1 MHCRYSICT
10 TAVWYWLGLGLVL
23 ACVPASHAEEKL
35 SFEQHIRPIL
45 KTYCLDCHG
54 AGEKVNGKLDLRLR
68 RFAVKGGTS
77 GPAFIEGK
85 PGTSLLIER
94 LKSGEMPPG
103 EKKVPADKI
112 ALIERWIATGA
123 QTARQ
128 EPDKL
133 PPGIDITPLERAYWF
148 YQPLKPVAVP
158 TVADT
163 SRIRTPVDA
172 FVLAKLREKG
182 LAFNADADR
191 RTLIHRASFDLTG
204 LPPTAEEVERFLADK
219 SERAYEDLI
228 DRLLASPAYGERWGR
243 HWLDVA
249 GYADSEGDGS
259 NDSPRPYAWKYRD
272 YVIRSLNADKPLDR
286 FITEQ
291 LAGDELVPQ
300 PWNDL
305 KPEQIELLTATGFLR
320 TAPDSTTS
328 GGAPEAQ
335 QLVADAI
342 KIVSSTFLGLT
353 VGCAQCHDHRY
364 DPIPQAD
371 YYRLRAVFEP
381 AFDPDHMRR
390 PGQRQVSLYTP
401 AERAKA
407 TQIQTEASK
416 MQAEYN
422 ATQNKLVK
430 AAFDKELTKFP
441 ADQCAKLRAAFEAP
455 EAKRTPEQK
464 TLVASNPKL
473 NVNPGVLY
481 QYDSAA
487 AEKLKQMDAKIR
499 AKQAL
504 IPPEDFVAVLKE
516 IPGQAPATK
525 IFHRGDY
532 RDPRK
537 EVTPGDLTIAAPDG
551 GRLEIQ
557 PKTAGLPTT
566 GRRLALAKHWTSGKH
581 PLVGRVLANRI
592 WLHHFG
598 RGIVDTPGD
607 FGLLG
612 QLPTH
617 PELLD
622 WLALTLAQRQWS
634 MKEMHRLLM
643 KSTVYRQSSQRDVAK
658 DAVDVGNALYGR
670 YAVRRLDGETFRDR
684 ILAASGRLKEALYG
698 QPVPTVEDAVGQVST
713 PDDKPRR
720 SVYLTEKR
728 SKPVAFLSAFDS
740 PTGELNCDRRTS
752 TTTGPQSLM
761 LMNSDFVLSEAAHFA
776 RRLMQEAP
784 AAAGVT
790 AAELT
795 DRRIRLA
802 WKIAY
807 ERTAEADELTAARAF
822 LNNQQAKLKATK
834 HDPELT
840 SLTDLCQQLLSSNE
854 FLYVD

>member
-1 MHCRYSICT
+1 MYCRYFSSSI
-10 TAVWYWLGLGLVL
+10 AVHWCFVLGLVL
-23 ACVPASHAEEKL
+23 ALAPAARTEEKL
-35 SFEQHIRPIL
+35 NFEQHIRPIL

-54 AGEKVNGKLDLRLR
+54 GGEKVKGKLDLRLR
-68 RFAVKGGTS
+68 RFAARGGVS
-77 GPAFIEGK
+77 GPALVAGD
-85 PGTSLLIER
+85 PGASLLVER
-94 LKSGEMPPG
+94 LKAGEMPPG

-112 ALIERWIATGA
+112 ALIERWIAAGA
-123 QTARQ
+123 PALRQ
-128 EPDKL
+128 EPEKL
-133 PPGIDITPLERAYWF
+133 PPGIDITPQERAYWF

-158 TVADT
+158 RLADV

-172 FVLAKLREKG
+172 FVLARLREKG
-182 LAFNADADR
+182 LSFNADADR

-204 LPPTAEEVERFLADK
+204 LPPTPAEVEAFLADR
-219 SERAYEDLI
+219 SSRAYEDLI

-272 YVIRSLNADKPLDR
+272 YVIRSLNADKPLNR

-291 LAGDELVPQ
+291 LAGDEMVPQ

-401 AERAKA
+401 EERARANAIQAEA
-407 TQIQTEASK
+407 TK
-416 MQAEYN
+416 LQAEYN
-422 ATQNKLVK
+422 ATQTKFVK
-430 AAFDKELTKFP
+430 AAFDKELAKFP
-441 ADQCAKLRAAFEAP
+441 ADQCSKLRAAFEAP
-455 EAKRTPEQK
+455 EAKRTAEQK
-464 TLVASNPKL
+464 MLVASNPKL

-481 QYDSAA
+481 QYDTKAA
-487 AEKLKQMDAKIR
+487 DELKRMDAKIR
-499 AKQAL
+499 AKQSQ
-504 IPPEDFVAVLKE
+504 IPHEDFVAVMSE
-516 IPGQAPATK
+516 VPGQAPATK
-525 IFHRGDY
+525 VFYRGDY
-532 RDPRK
+532 RDRRN
-537 EVTPGDLTIAAPDG
+537 EVMPGDLTIAAPDG

-557 PKTAGLPTT
+557 PKTPGLPTT
-566 GRRLALAKHWTSGKH
+566 GRRLALAQHWTSGTH
-581 PLVGRVLANRI
+581 PLVGRVLVNRI
-592 WLHHFG
+592 WLNHFG

-622 WLALTLAQRQWS
+622 WLALELVQRGWS

-643 KSTVYRQSSQRDVAK
+643 TSTVYRQSSRRDPAK
-658 DAVDVGNALYGR
+658 DAVDAGNALYGR
-670 YAVRRLDGETFRDR
+670 FAVRRLDGETFRDR
-684 ILAASGRLKEALYG
+684 ILSASARLQESLYG
-698 QPVPTVEDAVGQVST
+698 APVPTVEDAVGQVGT

-720 SVYLTEKR
+720 SVYLTERR
-728 SKPVAFLSAFDS
+728 SKPVAFLTAFDA
-740 PTGELNCDRRTS
+740 PAGELNCDRRTV

-761 LMNSDFVLSEAAHFA
+761 LMNSDFVLAEAAHFA
-776 RRLMQEAP
+776 KRLLQEVP
-784 AAAGVT
+784 PAAGVT
-790 AAELT
+790 PAELT

-807 ERTAEADELTAARAF
+807 ERAAEPGELVAARAF
-822 LNNQQAKLKATK
+822 LNNQWTKLKSTRQ
-834 HDPELT
+834 DPELT